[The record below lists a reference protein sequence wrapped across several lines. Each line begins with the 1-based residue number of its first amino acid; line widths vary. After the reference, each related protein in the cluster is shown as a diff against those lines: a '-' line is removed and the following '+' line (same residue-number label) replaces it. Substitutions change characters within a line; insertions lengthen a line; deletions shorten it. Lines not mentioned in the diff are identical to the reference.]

1 MKQPGLNWGWPE
13 IATTLIWKL
22 APQGFVLLLEDMIS
36 LPRDRVLLD
45 DRRPDRIVL
54 SFINLPAAQRLM
66 AAERGE
72 HRATMTELQ
81 GRWHKIAVVSLWH
94 FARLHKLGKKDS
106 LTLTEYDRAS
116 LPSHLQL
123 MASGHAQG
131 VEWQFLPNREAK
143 KIADWDRDNE
153 GHLILERLQ

>member
-1 MKQPGLNWGWPE
+1 MKELNWDWSQ
-13 IATTLIWKL
+13 IATVLIWKL
-22 APQGFVLLLEDMIS
+22 APHGFVLLLEDMIS
-36 LPRDRVLLD
+36 LPRERVLLD

-72 HRATMTELQ
+72 QRATMTELQ

-94 FARLHKLGKKDS
+94 FARRHQLGKEDS

-131 VEWQFLPNREAK
+131 LEWQFLPNAQAK